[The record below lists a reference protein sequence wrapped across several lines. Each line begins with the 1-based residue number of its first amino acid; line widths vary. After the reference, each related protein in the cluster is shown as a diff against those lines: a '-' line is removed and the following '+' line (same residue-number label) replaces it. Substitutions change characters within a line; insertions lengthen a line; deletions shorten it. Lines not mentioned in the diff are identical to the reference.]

1 MARNLSST
9 LEGSW
14 RRWDPWLSV
23 YRDTV
28 ETRASVWS
36 IILTT
41 CGSPSSPWPRPPS
54 PTSPTISGTTGRVR
68 SFTEIDFCVSS
79 LQETD
84 NYLSSLDEKMRKML
98 GNLKEKRFYN
108 ENKTERKRQSPNSL
122 KIYKKSGEAVRLTEI
137 LRNFVMQ
144 KILFSGNQLTDK
156 LATEYLDSIGDNSF
170 YVLKYTVAEVLCL
183 VSSIVQ
189 IVLTNKVRSY
199 RNILILLMR
208 WSV

>member
-1 MARNLSST
+1 M
-9 LEGSW
+9 
-14 RRWDPWLSV
+14 
-23 YRDTV
+23 

-68 SFTEIDFCVSS
+68 SFTERDFCVSS

-144 KILFSGNQLTDK
+144 KILFFREPTD
-156 LATEYLDSIGDNSF
+156 
-170 YVLKYTVAEVLCL
+170 
-183 VSSIVQ
+183 
-189 IVLTNKVRSY
+189 R
-199 RNILILLMR
+199 
-208 WSV
+208 